1 MYQVK
6 PKNMTDEQW
15 VDLINDTVIKV
26 AGLDE
31 QLAGDE
37 EDLMLGEG
45 GLYS

>member
-1 MYQVK
+1 MS
-6 PKNMTDEQW
+6 DEQW

-31 QLAGDE
+31 QLAGEE
-37 EDLMLGEG
+37 EDIMGG